1 MAQTR
6 RAAARILTRVIVEG
20 QSLTDGLSALETLP
34 AEQRPFVQAACY
46 GVVRWYHRL
55 DFILSR
61 LLHKPIKDKEI
72 KMLALLGLYQLRF
85 MGVKPHAAVSE
96 TVSAVG
102 RKQWAKSLLN
112 ALLRNY
118 LRRREVLEAEADA
131 DPVASVSH
139 PLWMRNK
146 IAEGWPQDS
155 TGIFQANNQ
164 QAPMTLRVNLQ
175 AVTREEYQQRLKQ
188 CGFNA
193 TPVAGIDSALVLE
206 RPVPVQHLPG
216 FCEGLVSVQDA
227 AAQLAAPLMLLSS
240 AQRVLDVCAAPGGK
254 TVHLLE
260 HCPDLQVVVA
270 LDIDEE
276 RLQRIQ
282 ENLNRAGRPMPVEL
296 KVADARQ
303 ISDCWDGKEFDR
315 ILLDAPCSGT
325 GVIRRHPDIKLLRRE
340 TDIHALARL
349 QREIFEAVWPLLAP
363 GGILLYATC
372 SILKEENER
381 QVSTFLSDYSDAQA
395 VTIQADWGRPAGP
408 GRQILPGENAMD
420 GFYYARLKKCSGAR

>member
-6 RAAARILTRVIVEG
+6 RTAAWILTRVIVEG
-20 QSLTDGLSALETLP
+20 QSLTDALSALETLP

-61 LLHKPIKDKEI
+61 LLRKPVKDNEI
-72 KMLALLGLYQLRF
+72 KMLALLGLYQLRC
-85 MGVKPHAAVSE
+85 MEVKPYAAVSE

-118 LRRREVLEAEADA
+118 LRRREALEAEADA

-139 PLWMRNK
+139 PLWLQNK

-164 QAPMTLRVNLQ
+164 QAPMTLRVNLE

-188 CGFNA
+188 SGLNA
-193 TPVAGIDSALVLE
+193 TPVAGIDSALMLE

-227 AAQLAAPLMLLSS
+227 AAQLAAPLMMLSS
-240 AQRVLDVCAAPGGK
+240 GRRVLDVCAAPGGK
-254 TVHLLE
+254 TLHLLE
-260 HCPDLQVVVA
+260 HCPALQGVVA
-270 LDIDEE
+270 LDVDAK

-282 ENLNRAGRPMPVEL
+282 DNLNRRGKPMPVEL

-303 ISDCWDGKEFDR
+303 IGDWWDGVHFDR

-340 TDIHALARL
+340 ADINALTRV
-349 QREIFEAVWPLLAP
+349 QREIFDAVWPLLAP

-372 SILKEENER
+372 SILKEENEQ
-381 QVSTFLSDYSDAQA
+381 QVSAFLADYPDAQA
-395 VTIQADWGRPAGP
+395 VTIQAEWGQPSGP